1 MNLISPYDIL
11 CYHVGKWYQSS
22 AVYAVSELDAMLL
35 DNVVLCIANFYFLF
49 SWETS
54 VLCLGNIYNKCKFY
68 AFVPWIVI

>member
-22 AVYAVSELDAMLL
+22 VVYAVSELDAMLL
-35 DNVVLCIANFYFLF
+35 DNVVLSIANFYSLF

-54 VLCLGNIYNKCKFY
+54 SCALVIYTINANFMLLHHGL
-68 AFVPWIVI
+68 